1 MRNDRKSFRSDRRG
15 TATIEFAFIA
25 PILILFYFA
34 VVELSLLL
42 EASRKVST
50 TTSVIGDLVAQTD
63 ETTPQE
69 LNAILDAADAV
80 MQPLSVAGME
90 IRVTS
95 ARMDLDGD
103 IEVTWSVARNTSAH
117 ACGAALAPP
126 EQVLTPGQSVIIA
139 EVAYDY
145 HPPIG
150 ELVTGDVRLE
160 DVFYLRPRRSLEVK
174 VDPEQC

>member
-1 MRNDRKSFRSDRRG
+1 MRSDRKSFGSDRRG

-63 ETTPQE
+63 KTTPQE
-69 LNAILDAADAV
+69 ISSILDAADAV
-80 MQPLSVAGME
+80 MQPLPSGNME
-90 IRVTS
+90 IRVTA
-95 ARMDLDGD
+95 ARMDLNGD
-103 IEVTWSVARNTSAH
+103 VEVTWSVARNMSAY

-126 EQVLTPGQSVIIA
+126 DQVLTPGQSVIIS
-139 EVAYDY
+139 EVGYDY
-145 HPPIG
+145 QPPIG

-160 DVFYLRPRRSLEVK
+160 DVFYQRPRRSLEVK
-174 VDPEQC
+174 LDPEQC